1 MTYHIESQWRFFG
14 DSGKSGW
21 IITLDLP
28 AENIKKALIYND
40 AIQLSYLN
48 AQGHLQTV
56 NVGLWQ
62 GYETLADLRAGM
74 LVRARD
80 AEDPSGYRF
89 LDLDVKVEKGGTI
102 KGDGADNVLVGSLG
116 DDKISGKGGDDIL
129 HGDDVSKTI
138 WLGGDDKLF
147 GGGGNDTAYGYRG
160 NDLLK
165 GGKGNDTLY
174 GGHGQDILYGED
186 GLDTL
191 HGGGG
196 RDKLYGGKDSDT
208 LYGNDG
214 DDVLSG
220 GAGHDELYGDAGK
233 DKLFGGKGKDLLF
246 GNDDQDILHGDS
258 GKDTLLGGNG
268 DDILYGGSGND
279 LLLGGAGNDTLYG
292 GSGADKFNLNID
304 IAHHNNDV
312 VMDFESG
319 VDKIRIE
326 KDWLERG
333 WLELGTVEQQKDGS
347 YDVEIRV
354 DQNNDDA
361 MWFAI
366 VQTGQLP
373 NGYSTKQNTLTLKN
387 VENAFVAEL
396 ALDLHF
402 QNINSDIFDII

>member
-129 HGDDVSKTI
+129 HGDDVSKTV
-138 WLGGDDKLF
+138 WLAGNDKLY

-165 GGKGNDTLY
+165 
-174 GGHGQDILYGED
+174 
-186 GLDTL
+186 
-191 HGGGG
+191 
-196 RDKLYGGKDSDT
+196 
-208 LYGNDG
+208 
-214 DDVLSG
+214 
-220 GAGHDELYGDAGK
+220 
-233 DKLFGGKGKDLLF
+233 
-246 GNDDQDILHGDS
+246 
-258 GKDTLLGGNG
+258 
-268 DDILYGGSGND
+268 
-279 LLLGGAGNDTLYG
+279 GGAGNDTLYG

-347 YDVEIRV
+347 YDIEIRV

>member
-1 MTYHIESQWRFFG
+1 
-14 DSGKSGW
+14 
-21 IITLDLP
+21 
-28 AENIKKALIYND
+28 
-40 AIQLSYLN
+40 
-48 AQGHLQTV
+48 
-56 NVGLWQ
+56 
-62 GYETLADLRAGM
+62 M

-129 HGDDVSKTI
+129 HGDDVSKTV
-138 WLGGDDKLF
+138 WLA
-147 GGGGNDTAYGYRG
+147 GN
-160 NDLLK
+160 
-165 GGKGNDTLY
+165 
-174 GGHGQDILYGED
+174 
-186 GLDTL
+186 
-191 HGGGG
+191 
-196 RDKLYGGKDSDT
+196 DKLYGGS
-208 LYGNDG
+208 
-214 DDVLSG
+214 
-220 GAGHDELYGDAGK
+220 E
-233 DKLFGGKGKDLLF
+233 
-246 GNDDQDILHGDS
+246 
-258 GKDTLLGGNG
+258 
-268 DDILYGGSGND
+268 
-279 LLLGGAGNDTLYG
+279 
-292 GSGADKFNLNID
+292 ADKFNLNID